1 MHRTNRRAHIFG
13 ALVAI
18 CAALAFSLTPLPAQA
33 LSTNSFYTGTRPGG
47 GSRVNDAP
55 LTAATGVTYALYYTD
70 DSGQVSNYANVS
82 DTDVN
87 RMDKS
92 VADVDLVHNL
102 RAVLVVTNPGDGP
115 ISFHARLS
123 TPYADYAGGGTEDRP
138 LVRVSGAASFA
149 STDDASEA
157 YASLEADSG
166 STDPVPFADAAGAYA
181 ATNAWDDLKRVTLSG
196 TIQPGETLTVTLP
209 LELTNETR
217 AVLYGHGFA
226 KLGLW
231 SSSTLEGR
239 SNNASAFLRFARQ
252 LTEEDANGATVGR
265 FQGGGKYLGVTVVP
279 EGDLLAGTFTP
290 VPADVQAAIPE
301 ISLEDFHFDNINY
314 LDRHRATDDPT
325 LYSGSVYSIDL
336 RRIRNAI
343 RDLGW
348 SVGTGNSAVVYPGLP
363 DWVLNEDEN
372 LDDDLMQE
380 YRYRAAAKD
389 AVILNPD
396 GSDAT
401 LRGVNADGIRI
412 GSIHVRLRPTIQTR
426 DLELAVGDSWQP
438 SDSLVSM
445 SDHAGA
451 AVGLDDAEH
460 ARVEHDVDTSLPGT
474 CAVRFYHHYAGNAA
488 SGGDCETSRAATVA
502 VTGTYRV
509 AYDANG
515 GTGEQTTV
523 RVFCCVRVFTG
534 LDDVFYRHQA
544 REVKV
549 LIDHENTFDTM
560 LMHQALGIFKAGAF
574 ANRHETISR
583 RHDLR
588 NRDIHARFKAKVTGS
603 YHTQDTLV
611 IDNRQTGN
619 VTFTAQANHFTDR
632 HTWGNRNRI
641 GHHTGFMTLHTSH
654 FSSLLLRAHIF
665 VNKTDT
671 AFLGQSNG
679 QT

>member
-166 STDPVPFADAAGAYA
+166 STDPAPFADAAGAYA

-196 TIQPGETLTVTLP
+196 SIQPGETLTVTLP

-336 RRIRNAI
+336 RRIRDAI

-451 AVGLDDAEH
+451 EVGLDDAEH

-474 CAVRFYHHYAGNAA
+474 YAVRFYHHYAGNAA
-488 SGGDCETSRAATVA
+488 SGGDYETSRAATVA

-515 GTGEQTTV
+515 GTDAPDAEETRAAAATLETAVSSKEPTREGFAFVGWNTKADGTGTAYDAGAHLSLPYANHDLTLYAQWKPVEKDAGTSGQQGGKDGSSTSPQGEKNGG
-523 RVFCCVRVFTG
+523 RDGGSPEKPGAKRASG
-534 LDDVFYRHQA
+534 R
-544 REVKV
+544 R
-549 LIDHENTFDTM
+549 
-560 LMHQALGIFKAGAF
+560 KAGVP
-574 ANRHETISR
+574 ETGDATSNAPLFLLGAAIPLVAAGSVMIVRAR
-583 RHDLR
+583 R
-588 NRDIHARFKAKVTGS
+588 S
-603 YHTQDTLV
+603 
-611 IDNRQTGN
+611 
-619 VTFTAQANHFTDR
+619 
-632 HTWGNRNRI
+632 
-641 GHHTGFMTLHTSH
+641 
-654 FSSLLLRAHIF
+654 
-665 VNKTDT
+665 
-671 AFLGQSNG
+671 
-679 QT
+679 